1 MYYLTRK
8 MLKNYSNK
16 VKDCNKFQNAFA
28 KQISQKIP
36 KNEIPIIYLKIFIKN
51 HIQFTNI

>member
-1 MYYLTRK
+1 